1 MAEVS
6 RCVSSASHA
15 GRFRPR
21 KTGLAV
27 MARWKSRYTFIEY
40 CSSFCGHVQLTSEP
54 SPTNG
59 AAGSEACRSDEQAHR
74 DIRRARHVKEVRHA

>member
-21 KTGLAV
+21 KIGLAV

-40 CSSFCGHVQLTSEP
+40 CSSFCGHVQLTSDTMTIANERC
-54 SPTNG
+54 S
-59 AAGSEACRSDEQAHR
+59 RQ
-74 DIRRARHVKEVRHA
+74 